1 MIEVAA
7 RKCTLHH
14 LKILRTKR
22 DQSVN
27 ITNTPGKSK
36 TGWQIAFDDVLK
48 EVISRAMRKGIDGP
62 YQVKIALDSANMTA
76 GRW

>member
-1 MIEVAA
+1 M
-7 RKCTLHH
+7 
-14 LKILRTKR
+14 
-22 DQSVN
+22 N

-36 TGWQIAFDDVLK
+36 TGRQIAFDDVLK

-62 YQVKIALDSANMTA
+62 YQVKIALDSANMMA